1 MECYVSLKIESKE
14 STKKNLASF
23 MKFADDYQI
32 EEALDA
38 LRRID
43 DDAAEGYKNLLS
55 NEYYGDFAAEFES
68 VKVKGKS
75 ISMGTVTG
83 SMGFEFA
90 VAFIDF
96 LAPYCEEITG
106 TFQHDEEP
114 PEDEPWPTKLT
125 YKEGKVYANDIET
138 AVVTSPFDFFEDDEV
153 EWDLEPK
160 LDKGVLAPIYHV
172 CQKASEET
180 NLSELISIYS
190 SLLDPII
197 AIGTE
202 YEASLNEELPE
213 SDWLE
218 AINGLHNLKAV
229 KDNHQA
235 ITFFKNKMYEN
246 LSIMAEC
253 EYFGSILSE
262 YKKVLIVAIL
272 IFELHEESCDESFEE
287 TFGDVED
294 QDEFNGLF
302 ELVGL
307 QALFEE

>member
-106 TFQHDEEP
+106 TMQ
-114 PEDEPWPTKLT
+114 
-125 YKEGKVYANDIET
+125 
-138 AVVTSPFDFFEDDEV
+138 
-153 EWDLEPK
+153 PK
-160 LDKGVLAPIYHV
+160 
-172 CQKASEET
+172 
-180 NLSELISIYS
+180 
-190 SLLDPII
+190 
-197 AIGTE
+197 
-202 YEASLNEELPE
+202 
-213 SDWLE
+213 
-218 AINGLHNLKAV
+218 
-229 KDNHQA
+229 
-235 ITFFKNKMYEN
+235 KMN
-246 LSIMAEC
+246 PGQPS
-253 EYFGSILSE
+253 
-262 YKKVLIVAIL
+262 
-272 IFELHEESCDESFEE
+272 
-287 TFGDVED
+287 
-294 QDEFNGLF
+294 
-302 ELVGL
+302 
-307 QALFEE
+307 

>member
-23 MKFADDYQI
+23 MKFANDYQI
-32 EEALDA
+32 DSALDA

-43 DDAAEGYKNLLS
+43 DDAAERYQTLLS

-68 VKVKGKS
+68 VEIKGKS

-114 PEDEPWPTKLT
+114 PEDEPWPIKLT

-138 AVVTSPFDFFEDDEV
+138 DVVTSPFDFYEDDDD
-153 EWDLEPK
+153 EWEQAPK
-160 LDKGVLAPIYHV
+160 LNKGVLAPIYHE
-172 CQKASEET
+172 CQKASEES
-180 NLSELISIYS
+180 NLSELISIYC

-213 SDWLE
+213 NDWLE

-235 ITFFKNKMYEN
+235 ITYFKNKMYEN
-246 LSIMAEC
+246 ISIMADC
-253 EYFGSILSE
+253 EYFGSILAE
-262 YKKVLIVAIL
+262 YKKVLTIAIL
-272 IFELHEESCDESFEE
+272 IFELHEESCEESFEE
-287 TFGDVED
+287 TFGAVES
-294 QDEFNGLF
+294 QDEFNGVY

>member
-1 MECYVSLKIESKE
+1 
-14 STKKNLASF
+14 
-23 MKFADDYQI
+23 MKSAGDYQI
-32 EEALDA
+32 DAALDA
-38 LRRID
+38 LSQID
-43 DDAAEGYKNLLS
+43 DDAVERYKNLLS
-55 NEYYGDFAAEFES
+55 NEYYGDFAAEFEA
-68 VKVKGKS
+68 VEIKGKS

-96 LAPYCEEITG
+96 LGPYCEEIIG
-106 TFQHDEEP
+106 NFQHDEEP
-114 PEDEPWPTKLT
+114 PEDEPWPIKLT
-125 YKEGKVYANDIET
+125 YEEGKVYANDIET
-138 AVVTSPFDFFEDDEV
+138 AVVTSPFDSFEDDEY
-153 EWDLEPK
+153 EWDEEPK
-160 LDKGVLAPIYHV
+160 LDKGVLAPIYQI
-172 CQKASEET
+172 CQKASEEN
-180 NLSELISIYS
+180 NLSELVSIYS
-190 SLLDPII
+190 SLLDPIL

-213 SDWLE
+213 RDWLE

-235 ITFFKNKMYEN
+235 ITYFKNKMYEN
-246 LSIMAEC
+246 ISIMADC

-287 TFGDVED
+287 SFGYVED
-294 QDEFNGLF
+294 QDEFNGLY

-307 QALFEE
+307 QTLFEE